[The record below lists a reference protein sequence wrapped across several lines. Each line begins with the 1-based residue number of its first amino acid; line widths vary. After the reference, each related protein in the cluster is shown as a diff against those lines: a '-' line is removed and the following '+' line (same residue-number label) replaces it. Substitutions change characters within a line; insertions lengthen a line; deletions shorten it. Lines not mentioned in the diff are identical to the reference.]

1 MIALKNATLID
12 GTGKKPVEGITIL
25 IEKGLIREVGTDLSV
40 PEDADIINLNGK
52 TVIPGLIDAHIH
64 INGSSSLDRPGASH
78 LIPSYNYAEMREGC
92 LRWGV
97 VAVRTCGQ
105 FWEEALA
112 FREGVE
118 NGTIEHSPR
127 VCVSGPMFRAPGG
140 HPCYTVFMSDPD
152 VEQFACEIVAEDTEV
167 EPLIK
172 MSKELG
178 VDFTKVF
185 YAHLNKMDYPNPVP
199 RLSKQ
204 KLKEIIDISHRYGL
218 SVTVHVDSPAEMEAA
233 VELGADVIE
242 HMIGAGETNHILS
255 DELVELTKK
264 SGAVVDPTM
273 ISIKRFDPLNDS
285 APSVWEAV
293 KKAVKKCY
301 DAGIPLAVGCDSGI
315 PFVPF
320 GEAVHDEMA
329 CLNEAGISTL
339 EIISM
344 ATGGNAKLLNMDDRI
359 GTIEPGKEADLI
371 VLEKDP
377 LDNIQNTKTIEL
389 VFSKGRIVTDC
400 RACE

>member
-1 MIALKNATLID
+1 M
-12 GTGKKPVEGITIL
+12 
-25 IEKGLIREVGTDLSV
+25 
-40 PEDADIINLNGK
+40 
-52 TVIPGLIDAHIH
+52 
-64 INGSSSLDRPGASH
+64 
-78 LIPSYNYAEMREGC
+78 
-92 LRWGV
+92 
-97 VAVRTCGQ
+97 
-105 FWEEALA
+105 
-112 FREGVE
+112 
-118 NGTIEHSPR
+118 
-127 VCVSGPMFRAPGG
+127 
-140 HPCYTVFMSDPD
+140 
-152 VEQFACEIVAEDTEV
+152 
-167 EPLIK
+167 
-172 MSKELG
+172 
-178 VDFTKVF
+178 
-185 YAHLNKMDYPNPVP
+185 
-199 RLSKQ
+199 
-204 KLKEIIDISHRYGL
+204 
-218 SVTVHVDSPAEMEAA
+218 
-233 VELGADVIE
+233 
-242 HMIGAGETNHILS
+242 
-255 DELVELTKK
+255 
-264 SGAVVDPTM
+264 DPTM